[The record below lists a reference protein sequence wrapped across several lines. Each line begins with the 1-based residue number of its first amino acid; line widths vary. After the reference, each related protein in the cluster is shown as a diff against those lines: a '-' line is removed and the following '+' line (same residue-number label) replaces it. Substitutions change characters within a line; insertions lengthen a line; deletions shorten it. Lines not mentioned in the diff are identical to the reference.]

1 MGHQEALAEAKKLL
15 FEINIHDG
23 DYKMKGDRAQL
34 AQAVRNLVDNSIK
47 YTLEGSIKVGLE
59 RKGDKI
65 LFSVVD
71 TGVGI
76 SHELKSKLFTKGAHG
91 KDSIKINVNSTG
103 FGLSF
108 VKGVVEAHK
117 GRVWAESEG
126 ENLGSSF
133 YIELPIK

>member
-1 MGHQEALAEAKKLL
+1 M
-15 FEINIHDG
+15 
-23 DYKMKGDRAQL
+23 
-34 AQAVRNLVDNSIK
+34 
-47 YTLEGSIKVGLE
+47 
-59 RKGDKI
+59 
-65 LFSVVD
+65 
-71 TGVGI
+71 GI